1 MPKTILGMVNEYLH
15 KNIDTPIFAIN
26 KEGKIVLINDAA
38 ANMFDKTAKEL
49 TNKKIWD
56 ILNDQEYNKVMYS
69 LIKEQIHSTEE
80 HLLFMPSNMIFKVKL
95 IPIENRDHRVVASLA
110 ILKDYSN
117 MHNLEKNIINTLT
130 DISHKLKTPLT
141 SIKGFIDTML
151 ENNISDKKTTR
162 HFLSIMH
169 DETNRMGKLIN
180 NTLNIGAFISS
191 ERKTEK
197 KPTNIVDMVK
207 QSLMIMQPHIQK
219 KKIKTS
225 INFPKALPLADI
237 NRDVFI
243 QAITNLLD
251 NSIKFSGI
259 GRKGKIN
266 IKIYKSSDNINIDI
280 EDNGIGISSR
290 DKNYIFERF
299 YHIRNDAGSKY
310 AGIGLGL
317 SITKQ
322 IVEEHGGKIT
332 FKSTINKGSTFTIS
346 IPAVTPGVPIQ
357 TQTKKES

>member
-15 KNIDTPIFAIN
+15 KNIETPIFSIN
-26 KEGKIVLINDAA
+26 KEGKIVLINDSA
-38 ANMFDKTAKEL
+38 ANVFNKTAKEL

-56 ILNDQEYNKVMYS
+56 VLDDQEYNKVMYS

-80 HLLFMPSNMIFKVKL
+80 RLLFMPNNMVFKARI
-95 IPIENRDHRVVASLA
+95 IPIENKDKRVVASLA

-151 ENNISDKKTTR
+151 EGGAGDKKTMR

-169 DETNRMGKLIN
+169 NETNRMGKLIN
-180 NTLNIGAFISS
+180 NTLNIGAFIS
-191 ERKTEK
+191 EEKKLDK
-197 KPTNIVDMVK
+197 KPTNVADLVK
-207 QSLMIMQPHIQK
+207 QSLMIMHPHIQN
-219 KKIKTS
+219 KKIKVST
-225 INFPKALPLADI
+225 NFPKTLPLADL
-237 NRDVFI
+237 NRDIFI
-243 QAITNLLD
+243 QAITNVLD

-259 GRKGKIN
+259 NKKGKIS
-266 IKIYKSSDNINIDI
+266 IKVAKNSGSIEIHI
-280 EDNGIGISSR
+280 EDNGIGIAPR
-290 DKNYIFERF
+290 DKNHVFERF

-322 IVEEHGGKIT
+322 IVEEHNGKIT
-332 FKSTINKGSTFTIS
+332 FKSTVNKGTIFTIS
-346 IPAVTPGVPIQ
+346 VPSSTPDMAA
-357 TQTKKES
+357 KAEDEK